1 MASET
6 QRPNA
11 VRQLEPAGF
20 VALNYGVQTAAV
32 PVIAAHILFG
42 AILGAFYTVPG
53 N

>member
-20 VALNYGVQTAAV
+20 VALNYGVQTAV